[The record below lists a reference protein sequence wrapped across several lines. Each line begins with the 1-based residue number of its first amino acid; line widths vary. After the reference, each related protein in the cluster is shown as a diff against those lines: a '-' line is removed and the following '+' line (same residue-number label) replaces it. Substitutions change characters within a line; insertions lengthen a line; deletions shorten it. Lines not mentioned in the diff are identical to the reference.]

1 MKKKNVGFMALM
13 TIVVFFSLALSG
25 CTQEKGKKIIVGTE
39 ATFQPFEYTDSS
51 GNIVGFD
58 IDMIKWILERENY
71 TVEIRDMAFDL
82 LVPSLQE
89 GKIDVIVAGMT
100 INDERLLQVDF
111 SEPYFEADQS
121 VLIKKDSGIVIADIF
136 DLKQLTKVGGQT
148 GTTGWAWI
156 GENIGNESRISYSLY
171 TEAVA
176 DLKIGPER
184 VQALVLDKPVAQS
197 FAQDPEL
204 VVAYTIITNETY
216 GIAVKKGNTE
226 LLNKINNGLVALK
239 ASPEWNR
246 LISMYFE

>member
-1 MKKKNVGFMALM
+1 MNKKIVGMLLM
-13 TIVVFFSLALSG
+13 TAVMISALALSG
-25 CTQEKGKKIIVGTE
+25 CTEEKGKKIIVGTE
-39 ATFQPFEYTDSS
+39 ATFQPFEYTDAS

-58 IDMIKWILERENY
+58 IDMIKWILEREKY

-82 LVPSLQE
+82 LIPSLQE

-100 INDERLLQVDF
+100 ITDERRLQVDF

-121 VLIKKDSGIVIADIF
+121 VLIKTNSGIIINDIS
-136 DLKQLTKVGGQT
+136 DLYALSKVGGQT
-148 GTTGWAWI
+148 GTTGWSWI

-204 VVAYTIITNETY
+204 TVAYTIVTDETY

-226 LLNKINNGLVALK
+226 LLQKINNGLAALK
-239 ASPEWNR
+239 ASPDWDTFIRN
-246 LISMYFE
+246 YFG